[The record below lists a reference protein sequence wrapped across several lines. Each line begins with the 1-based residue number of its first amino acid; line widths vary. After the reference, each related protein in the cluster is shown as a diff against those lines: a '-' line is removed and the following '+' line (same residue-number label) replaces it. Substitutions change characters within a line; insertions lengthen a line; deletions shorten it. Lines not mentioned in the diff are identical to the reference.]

1 MINLQEQGSGSGS
14 NLVLGNQVPSSGA
27 DITDFETIQES
38 VGQLYAYYYSNTSVV
53 LGTRSAV
60 NATDPD
66 KYIQMAVGLFEVA
79 DGEYMCEV
87 KNFAN
92 GTRNITVNI
101 RATTRQLI
109 IIEYC
114 RYIFICHIDYICS
127 FLQLHNCLSHIT

>member
-1 MINLQEQGSGSGS
+1 MQLILTSIFRWQ
-14 NLVLGNQVPSSGA
+14 LG
-27 DITDFETIQES
+27 
-38 VGQLYAYYYSNTSVV
+38 Y
-53 LGTRSAV
+53 
-60 NATDPD
+60 
-66 KYIQMAVGLFEVA
+66 FEVA

-127 FLQLHNCLSHIT
+127 FLQLPQLSKPHYLRFSTLPVTEIQTQLYLDSEEFVIAMFESMVCDSYVHTFKRKRWTSTMERKESKNI

>member
-66 KYIQMAVGLFEVA
+66 KYIQMAVGLF
-79 DGEYMCEV
+79 
-87 KNFAN
+87 
-92 GTRNITVNI
+92 
-101 RATTRQLI
+101 
-109 IIEYC
+109 
-114 RYIFICHIDYICS
+114 
-127 FLQLHNCLSHIT
+127 